1 MPRTKE
7 SSEIAKTRSRAKA
20 KSKSSTEEAQAQ
32 GSTEESFEQEDVGKT
47 LHAKDGR
54 LGFVSKKGF
63 LAATN
68 FLVDIGSQVYS
79 EKYSFKG
86 QFSKYYCSKL
96 NGVLSTPP
104 DI

>member
-54 LGFVSKKGF
+54 LGFVSEKGF

-68 FLVDIGSQVYS
+68 ILVDIGSQV
-79 EKYSFKG
+79 
-86 QFSKYYCSKL
+86 
-96 NGVLSTPP
+96 
-104 DI
+104 